1 VSEPDIATLA
11 RRLAEQNNVDWRTL
25 SGTGP
30 DGKIVE
36 RDVLDYLAR
45 VMAGEE
51 AVNPTPE
58 PLPEG
63 MEAWPDQD
71 APAYFKPN
79 GHSQSAQ
86 SDGAAQV
93 VDDAADDLLT
103 DLAEMNDDGMDLADS
118 DAGAS
123 EETFGASAGDAW
135 EQPADTFSA
144 AVDVDAQTGIEPAED
159 VFAEPAT
166 DAAASDDMELSDDIF
181 LFDDEDDTFDAA
193 AADTG
198 FAAAEPAPAWQ
209 QSDTPAWGTAAETA
223 QEFVADAFEE
233 ADPDD
238 ALLVADD
245 DDDVVADGAARYAAD
260 PAHGAVGFASDLAE
274 DLAADVSADLEAGL
288 GAELHSD
295 LGSDFGA
302 AAEQALDEGVS
313 DHREIFAASVE
324 SYDQEFT
331 TPSEQFE
338 DEADLSGWGSSDLS
352 DLSDETPVMSD
363 ASVEEG
369 GDLPDLWASET
380 QADSAVED
388 LTVDLTE
395 PEAEEDAAVAW
406 GEGYGAVDVDA
417 AASSEAGVDE
427 ADADDLAA
435 AADELDSD
443 SEAEQVDATGDAWS
457 DAVTG
462 ADDVV
467 DLEQAEA
474 LDEQDA
480 VADLE
485 ALDGQPEV
493 PAAALAG
500 LPFMRTGNVM
510 RRHVDLSALAN
521 AQLAAGMELGHD
533 EPLSPAPFLL
543 RAVAK
548 AAAELGSAPGQV
560 ALAELEGEVRYR
572 RVDDAANRSFGSLV
586 DELTGQGQEED
597 EIGLVAVDLS
607 AFDMDELLLDLDAPA
622 VTLGRVLYD
631 TQRGAHRST
640 LTMSGDLPLTEGAK
654 LLARVA
660 ELLEAPIRLLL

>member
-1 VSEPDIATLA
+1 
-11 RRLAEQNNVDWRTL
+11 
-25 SGTGP
+25 
-30 DGKIVE
+30 
-36 RDVLDYLAR
+36 
-45 VMAGEE
+45 M
-51 AVNPTPE
+51 
-58 PLPEG
+58 
-63 MEAWPDQD
+63 
-71 APAYFKPN
+71 
-79 GHSQSAQ
+79 
-86 SDGAAQV
+86 
-93 VDDAADDLLT
+93 
-103 DLAEMNDDGMDLADS
+103 
-118 DAGAS
+118 
-123 EETFGASAGDAW
+123 
-135 EQPADTFSA
+135 
-144 AVDVDAQTGIEPAED
+144 
-159 VFAEPAT
+159 
-166 DAAASDDMELSDDIF
+166 
-181 LFDDEDDTFDAA
+181 
-193 AADTG
+193 
-198 FAAAEPAPAWQ
+198 
-209 QSDTPAWGTAAETA
+209 
-223 QEFVADAFEE
+223 
-233 ADPDD
+233 
-238 ALLVADD
+238 
-245 DDDVVADGAARYAAD
+245 
-260 PAHGAVGFASDLAE
+260 
-274 DLAADVSADLEAGL
+274 
-288 GAELHSD
+288 
-295 LGSDFGA
+295 
-302 AAEQALDEGVS
+302 
-313 DHREIFAASVE
+313 E

-338 DEADLSGWGSSDLS
+338 DETDLSSWGSGDLSDLG

-369 GDLPDLWASET
+369 GDLPELWASDA
-380 QADSAVED
+380 QADAEEPTAED
-388 LTVDLTE
+388 VTADLTE
-395 PEAEEDAAVAW
+395 QHQHHPAAEADAEEEAAVAW

-417 AASSEAGVDE
+417 EASTEAAVDVAEADE
-427 ADADDLAA
+427 SAADADEPSADPADEHAA
-435 AADELDSD
+435 APGYDH
-443 SEAEQVDATGDAWS
+443 TWS
-457 DAVTG
+457 DAVTA

-548 AAAELGSAPGQV
+548 AAAELGAAPGQV
-560 ALAELEGEVRYR
+560 ALAELGGEVRYR

-607 AFDMDELLLDLDAPA
+607 AFDMDELLLDVEAPA

-640 LTMSGDLPLTEGAK
+640 LTLSGDLPLTEGAN

-660 ELLEAPIRLLL
+660 ELLETPIRLLL